1 LKEDDPEFT
10 TSDAVTELT
19 IKPSSKETVEIP
31 VTEVVLTRHPN
42 SLVMNIAE
50 LSWIVV
56 TNCFAYVRLSQNSTI
71 VWELRVLGWEVSYGA
86 EFTPDA
92 EGGYTVIVQKT
103 RKVPANE
110 EPIMKGSFK
119 VGEPGKLVLTINNP
133 ASKKKK
139 LLYRSKVKSTSE

>member
-1 LKEDDPEFT
+1 
-10 TSDAVTELT
+10 
-19 IKPSSKETVEIP
+19 
-31 VTEVVLTRHPN
+31 
-42 SLVMNIAE
+42 M
-50 LSWIVV
+50 
-56 TNCFAYVRLSQNSTI
+56 QNSTI

-103 RKVPANE
+103 RKVPAHE

-119 VGEPGKLVLTINNP
+119 VTEPGKVVLAVNNP

-139 LLYRSKVKSTSE
+139 LLYRFKVKSTAESAAA